1 MKKLVLL
8 FIALLLFSVYGI
20 YALGYAPSIIYKH
33 EIGEKI
39 DSFNNVYVYYN
50 GPVSNVTSRNTT
62 KDGYNLGLRYQC
74 VEFVK
79 RYYYEYFKHKM
90 PNSYGHAKDFFQR
103 GLKDGGMN
111 KDRNLRQYTNP
122 SSSKPAINDLIIF
135 DGHAGNPYG
144 HVAIIS
150 NVGKDFIEIIQQNGG
165 PTAPTRLRFSLKFED
180 NKYTII
186 ASDILGYLRKE

>member
-8 FIALLLFSVYGI
+8 SIALLLFSVYGI

-39 DSFNNVYVYYN
+39 DSFNGVYVYYN

-90 PNSYGHAKDFFQR
+90 PNSYGHAKDFFQK
-103 GLKDGGMN
+103 GLKDGAMN
-111 KDRNLRQYTNP
+111 KDRNLKQYTNP
-122 SSSKPAINDLIIF
+122 SATPPAVNDLLIWSAY
-135 DGHAGNPYG
+135 AGNPYG
-144 HVAIIS
+144 HVAIVS
-150 NVGKDFIEIIQQNGG
+150 KVGEDFIEIIQQNGG
-165 PTAPTRLRFSLKFED
+165 PTAPTRMKFDLKYE
-180 NKYTII
+180 NKLWYIEG
-186 ASDILGYLRKE
+186 SNILGFLRK